1 MNNNVHEIT
10 TTDILIIIACCFA
23 ILLSWLPLIAALII
37 AIAIAV
43 RVFDYA
49 FNGFRGHKT
58 PILNSWIFM
67 LLTILSVA
75 TLNIYVTGF
84 VLPQQD
90 FQKEKV
96 IEWMQEVG
104 IE

>member
-1 MNNNVHEIT
+1 
-10 TTDILIIIACCFA
+10 
-23 ILLSWLPLIAALII
+23 
-37 AIAIAV
+37 
-43 RVFDYA
+43 
-49 FNGFRGHKT
+49 
-58 PILNSWIFM
+58 M